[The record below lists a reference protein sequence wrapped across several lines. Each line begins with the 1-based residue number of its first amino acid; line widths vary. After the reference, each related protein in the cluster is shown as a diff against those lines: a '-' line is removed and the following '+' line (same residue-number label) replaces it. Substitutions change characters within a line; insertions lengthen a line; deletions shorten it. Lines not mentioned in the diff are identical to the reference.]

1 MNTFGKKDMPL
12 EEVIANLEDVRGA
25 LTDNIELLKCGIRP
39 TNEDWQKC
47 AIPFGKCMN
56 FLINQHKD
64 LKDNG

>member
-1 MNTFGKKDMPL
+1 MKHYFCTITFNNTTNKS
-12 EEVIANLEDVRGA
+12 
-25 LTDNIELLKCGIRP
+25 LKEGSGMLFYVKVVAY
-39 TNEDWQKC
+39 NEDWQKC